1 MGKPASAI
9 KKKEEFKSP
18 ISPLWLGM
26 FYVLCSVSRF
36 PAVLQ
41 KIMDRTRL

>member
-26 FYVLCSVSRF
+26 SISFPFLQLC
-36 PAVLQ
+36 A
-41 KIMDRTRL
+41 TRVGSGG